1 MKKELGPYG
10 IDQIGAIV
18 PEYEPTGLESDWE
31 VFGGMTQ
38 EEREAE
44 VDREEAEER
53 RKEFSD

>member
-1 MKKELGPYG
+1 MKNICGPYG
-10 IDQIGAIV
+10 ADQIGAIA
-18 PEYEPTGLESDWE
+18 PENEPTGFESDLE

-38 EEREAE
+38 DEIEAE